1 MVKQEPVSVGWQTAF
16 MFIPYVWIYAF
27 YRIEKLLLG
36 IVLLLV
42 ALAISTAV
50 QMLLPFPFGFG
61 IALAV
66 SIGLP
71 VYFIREWSREWN
83 TKF

>member
-1 MVKQEPVSVGWQTAF
+1 MVKQEPVSVGWQTVF